1 MTEQRYSVPTL
12 PLEPLFPGT
21 TLLVTGPKRLATTVA
36 ERLVLDKD
44 NEEGTIFVSTNTG
57 GKTFLRHCRASY
69 PDLPLDSVGFVDASG
84 RRDVDIDTEMRL
96 RDVSSP
102 GDLTGISIAT
112 SVLSA
117 GLADDG
123 LTRLRSAYVSLS
135 ILLLYTNPKVTTRF
149 VHTVRSQAGATDGLA
164 VFALDPSMH
173 QQSVTHTLEHVCD
186 GRIRTAVV
194 DGEAVLQAE
203 GVDDQPTD
211 WLPVD
216 Q

>member
-1 MTEQRYSVPTL
+1 MTERGYAVPTL
-12 PLEPLFPGT
+12 PLASLSPGT
-21 TLLVTGPKRLATTVA
+21 TLLVTGPRQLATTVT

-44 NEEGTIFVSTNTG
+44 DGEGSVFVSTDTSA
-57 GKTFLRHCRASY
+57 KTFLRHCRGNY
-69 PDLPLDSVGFVDASG
+69 PDLSLGSVGFVDASG
-84 RRDVDIDTEMRL
+84 GRDVAVDTEMRV
-96 RDVSSP
+96 RSVSSP

-112 SVLSA
+112 SVHSA

-149 VHTVRSQAGATDGLA
+149 VHTVRSRAGATDGLA

-173 QQSVTHTLEHVCD
+173 QQSVTRTLEHVCD

-194 DGEAVLQAE
+194 DGEPVLRTE
-203 GVDDQPTD
+203 GVADQPAD
-211 WLPVD
+211 WVAFET
-216 Q
+216 